1 MKSPFYSLMKLKDFN
16 RGDNMKLSK
25 FCSEDLITFN
35 LKSQDKDGVLKEL
48 VELASKSK
56 LVKSSEELLKDVMDR
71 EELVT
76 TGVGYG
82 VAFPH
87 AKTKATKG
95 IVIAFGRSEKGIDFD
110 AMDHKPVNLFFL
122 IAAPEDAIGAHLNVM
137 ARLSYIMKSEE
148 NRQKMMSVTSPGELL
163 QMIDTVE

>member
-1 MKSPFYSLMKLKDFN
+1 
-16 RGDNMKLSK
+16 MKLSK
-25 FCSEDLITFN
+25 FCDENLVTFSMKAQN
-35 LKSQDKDGVLKEL
+35 KDEAINEL
-48 VELASKSK
+48 VELAAGSTMIKDG
-56 LVKSSEELLKDVMDR
+56 EQLLKDVRER

-87 AKTKATKG
+87 AKTRSAKG

-137 ARLSYIMKSEE
+137 ARLSYLMKSEG
-148 NRQKMMSVTSPGELL
+148 NRKALLDATSPGDVLSL
-163 QMIDTVE
+163 IDKLD

>member
-1 MKSPFYSLMKLKDFN
+1 
-16 RGDNMKLSK
+16 MKLSK
-25 FCSEDLITFN
+25 FCEEGLVSFHMKAATKGAVID
-35 LKSQDKDGVLKEL
+35 EL
-48 VELASKSK
+48 VNLAAASNM
-56 LVKSSEELLKDVMDR
+56 VKDHDQLLADIRER

-87 AKTKATKG
+87 AKTRSVKG
-95 IVIAFGRSEKGIDFD
+95 IVIAFGRSDTGVDFD

-137 ARLSYIMKSEE
+137 ARLSFLMKSAE
-148 NRQKMMSVTSPGELL
+148 NRQKLMEASSPGDVLAL
-163 QMIDTVE
+163 IDKID